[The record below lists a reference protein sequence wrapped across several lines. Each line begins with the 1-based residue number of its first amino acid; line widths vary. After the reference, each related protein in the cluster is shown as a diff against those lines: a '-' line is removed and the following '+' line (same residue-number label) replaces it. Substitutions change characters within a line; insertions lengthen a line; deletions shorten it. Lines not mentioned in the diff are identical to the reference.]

1 MLSTLNSLFIAAV
14 LAGTP
19 LLLGALG
26 EILTEKSGNLNL
38 GVEGMMFMGA
48 ITGLAGSYYYEQAV
62 LASGGNPNGVIS
74 AGIALICSFLAGT
87 LGALI
92 YAFLTI
98 TLRANQNVT
107 GLTLTI
113 FGTGFGNFFGEYIGQ
128 KAGGYVAVGDATKAA
143 FTNLHIPV
151 LSEIP
156 VLGKLLFQYNWLV
169 YFAIILAIVM
179 TWFFNKTRVGLNL
192 RAVGESPA
200 TADAAGILLFQYNW
214 LVYFA
219 IILAIVM
226 TWFFNKTRVGLNL
239 RAVGESPATADA
251 AGIDITKYKYFATVI
266 GGGICGIGGMYMS
279 MVTTKGVW
287 VHGCVSGY
295 GWLAVALVIFATWS
309 PARGMLVALVFGG
322 LTIMRMYV
330 NIPGLPAQIY
340 DMLPYVADNYAYVCQ
355 YSGTS
360 GTDLRYV
367 AICGNDSGADYYQ
380 YA

>member
-26 EILTEKSGNLNL
+26 EILTEKAGNLNL

-48 ITGLAGSYYYEQAV
+48 ITGLAGSYYYEQGVVKA
-62 LASGGNPNGVIS
+62 GGDPNGVLS
-74 AGIALICSFLAGT
+74 ALIALLVSFLAGA
-87 LGALI
+87 LGASV

-98 TLRANQNVT
+98 SLRANQNVT

-128 KAGGYVAVGDATKAA
+128 KAGGYVAVSEVTKNA
-143 FTNLHIPV
+143 FSRLHIPV
-151 LSEIP
+151 LSDIP
-156 VLGKLLFQYNWLV
+156 VLGKLFFQYNWVV
-169 YFAIILAIVM
+169 YFAIIVAIILG
-179 TWFFNKTRVGLNL
+179 WLFNKSRIGLNL
-192 RAVGESPA
+192 RAVGEDPA
-200 TADAAGILLFQYNW
+200 TADAAGI
-214 LVYFA
+214 
-219 IILAIVM
+219 
-226 TWFFNKTRVGLNL
+226 
-239 RAVGESPATADA
+239 S
-251 AGIDITKYKYFATVI
+251 ITKYKYIATIV

-279 MVTTKGVW
+279 MVTTSGVW

-309 PARGMLVALVFGG
+309 PARGILVALIFGG

-340 DMLPYVADNYAYVCQ
+340 DMLPYVATIVVLIV
-355 YSGTS
+355 TS
-360 GTDLRYV
+360 MRQSKEH
-367 AICGNDSGADYYQ
+367 AQPKSCGNNYFREER
-380 YA
+380 